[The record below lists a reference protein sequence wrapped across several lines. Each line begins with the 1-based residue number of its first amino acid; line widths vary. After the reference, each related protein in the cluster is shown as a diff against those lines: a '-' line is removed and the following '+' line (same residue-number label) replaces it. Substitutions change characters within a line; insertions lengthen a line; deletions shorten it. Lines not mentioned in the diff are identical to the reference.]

1 MARYWSNLWCR
12 YGVGWA
18 DWLVWWR
25 GYRNQTCRLF
35 QQKIYQ
41 LQQEKSE
48 YYWRWFVLDESSYA
62 DMKLLLTSNGLSNQ
76 NIADTLFE
84 MVGKAP
90 EETHLTFIPTASN
103 VEVWDKWWLINDLWN
118 LKKQNFKSID
128 IVDISAVDE
137 SIRQPSLEK
146 ADVILFWWGN
156 TFHLMQW
163 IEKSGVSKIL
173 PKLLENKVYVGISA
187 GSMVTAQYLDI
198 GIAKCVYGEQIKN
211 KKNNIKGLDFV
222 NFYFLPHL
230 NDEYFE
236 NMRKENIEQAVQDIN
251 QMVYALDNHSALK
264 VVNGTIE
271 VVGEWERL
279 VFNP

>member
-1 MARYWSNLWCR
+1 
-12 YGVGWA
+12 
-18 DWLVWWR
+18 
-25 GYRNQTCRLF
+25 
-35 QQKIYQ
+35 
-41 LQQEKSE
+41 
-48 YYWRWFVLDESSYA
+48 
-62 DMKLLLTSNGLSNQ
+62 MKLLLTSNGLSNQ

-84 MVGKAP
+84 LVGKKP
-90 EETHLTFIPTASN
+90 EETNLTFIPTASN

-118 LKKQNFKSID
+118 LKKQNFKSIE

-137 SIRQPSLEK
+137 SIRKPSLEK

-198 GIAKCVYGEQIKN
+198 GIAKYIYDEVNTEDTKQTVQ
-211 KKNNIKGLDFV
+211 GLGFV
-222 NFYFLPHL
+222 DFYFLPHL
-230 NDEYFE
+230 NSKSWKKR
-236 NMRKENIEQAVQDIN
+236 RKENIEQAVKDID
-251 QMVYALDNHSALK
+251 QTVYALDDHSALK

-279 VFNP
+279 IFNP